1 MPRRRQ
7 KHSPP
12 AASSSR
18 DEVHPRLAPYE
29 PDDGSTLKYKDGI
42 QLEAHEIVHYLRG
55 EIESYHRQMLHM
67 LPFQHPLWMADI
79 PLLQGYQAICFF
91 NKSVPIYLLRG
102 DKKKQGLSHTVSF
115 PLHNFL
121 YKKWFRPY
129 RSDIERGQF
138 IAHVID
144 VCNQPESSNEATA
157 VDVAMALRSAI
168 HTRLLRL
175 PPKQFYTI
183 TALFEALVVVIPAES
198 YHRCNLISNVFTMT
212 VLVLLTGEVNGLSG
226 PISFDSIETEVERV
240 TISGL
245 SGVRTKLE
253 VAVDFIMCL
262 EKRETAA
269 FGPQPD
275 LVASTTNEPHP
286 EEYYGS
292 LYEAETYSAREMGWR
307 YGPIVGPS
315 SKWVS
320 MKSYPEWTGTS
331 AREDMVY
338 TKQKTKWWR
347 FHERSCTCCSTQQ
360 TEQTEEI
367 SFCPETER

>member
-1 MPRRRQ
+1 
-7 KHSPP
+7 
-12 AASSSR
+12 
-18 DEVHPRLAPYE
+18 
-29 PDDGSTLKYKDGI
+29 
-42 QLEAHEIVHYLRG
+42 
-55 EIESYHRQMLHM
+55 ML
-67 LPFQHPLWMADI
+67 
-79 PLLQGYQAICFF
+79 
-91 NKSVPIYLLRG
+91 
-102 DKKKQGLSHTVSF
+102 
-115 PLHNFL
+115 
-121 YKKWFRPY
+121 
-129 RSDIERGQF
+129 
-138 IAHVID
+138 
-144 VCNQPESSNEATA
+144 
-157 VDVAMALRSAI
+157 
-168 HTRLLRL
+168 
-175 PPKQFYTI
+175 
-183 TALFEALVVVIPAES
+183 
-198 YHRCNLISNVFTMT
+198 

-226 PISFDSIETEVERV
+226 PISFDSIETEIERV

-331 AREDMVY
+331 AREDMKQNGGDFMSALVPVVQPSRPSRPKKY
-338 TKQKTKWWR
+338 PSVQKLNDDKADREKEQLNDHPAAMIFSRDVESTRTKMLDTAPDTIEAGAVENQVVLTLLKKNQ
-347 FHERSCTCCSTQQ
+347 SN
-360 TEQTEEI
+360 
-367 SFCPETER
+367 